1 MVAVALSRI
10 FLSVRGS
17 STRTWLNPLCSH
29 RVDSWRRLFKRRA
42 HKDAPPLFVPRSGK
56 QWYCYGQQQQCQT
69 MEEHHKLD
77 VKLDS
82 SEYAS
87 LSICKIVQWMNRF
100 SLSNSYAAIH
110 SSSIS
115 RFDEPSFPSGKLYR
129 LEEEENCRRRELR
142 GQKSRKFRQY
152 AIGITREKERRG

>member
-69 MEEHHKLD
+69 MEEHHNRD
-77 VKLDS
+77 AKLDS

-100 SLSNSYAAIH
+100 SLSNSYRAIFEQH
-110 SSSIS
+110 V
-115 RFDEPSFPSGKLYR
+115 SFRWTIIPFR
-129 LEEEENCRRRELR
+129 ENCIGWRKKRIVGGESLR

-152 AIGITREKERRG
+152 AIGMTREKERRG